1 MGWGA
6 SDTARTHA
14 WDIPVQRPAVP
25 TIRAYQKSGS
35 PAGGV
40 TTDKLVA
47 DAVTSGKLVANSV
60 QARNITAL
68 AVTADKLAA
77 NSVTTTKLRV
87 TEDMTVALLNAHSR

>member
-1 MGWGA
+1 MMRLMIAGGIYLLLLALVFMSNHGA
-6 SDTARTHA
+6 H
-14 WDIPVQRPAVP
+14 
-25 TIRAYQKSGS
+25 QKSGS

-87 TEDMTVALLNAHSR
+87 TEDMTVALLNAHLH

>member
-1 MGWGA
+1 MMRLAIAGGIYLLLLA
-6 SDTARTHA
+6 LVFMFNHG
-14 WDIPVQRPAVP
+14 
-25 TIRAYQKSGS
+25 AYQKSVS

-47 DAVTSGKLVANSV
+47 DAVTFGKLVANSV

-87 TEDMTVALLNAHSR
+87 TEDMTVALLNAHLR

>member
-1 MGWGA
+1 M
-6 SDTARTHA
+6 THLA
-14 WDIPVQRPAVP
+14 IAGGIYLLLLALVFMFNHG
-25 TIRAYQKSGS
+25 AYQKSVS

-47 DAVTSGKLVANSV
+47 DAVTFGKLVANSV

-87 TEDMTVALLNAHSR
+87 TEDMTVALLNAHLR

>member
-1 MGWGA
+1 MTHLAIAGGA
-6 SDTARTHA
+6 YLLLLALVIVFNHGA
-14 WDIPVQRPAVP
+14 H
-25 TIRAYQKSGS
+25 QKSGS
-35 PAGGV
+35 PDGGV

-77 NSVTTTKLRV
+77 NSVTTAKLRV
-87 TEDMTVALLNAHSR
+87 TEDMTVALLNAHRH

>member
-1 MGWGA
+1 MTHLAIAGGA
-6 SDTARTHA
+6 YLLLLALV
-14 WDIPVQRPAVP
+14 IVFNYG
-25 TIRAYQKSGS
+25 AYQKSGS

-77 NSVTTTKLRV
+77 SSVTTTKLRV
-87 TEDMTVALLNAHSR
+87 TEDMTVALLNAHLR

>member
-1 MGWGA
+1 MTHLAIAGGA
-6 SDTARTHA
+6 YLILLALILIFNHG
-14 WDIPVQRPAVP
+14 VH
-25 TIRAYQKSGS
+25 QKSGS

-87 TEDMTVALLNAHSR
+87 TEDMTVALLNAHLR

>member
-1 MGWGA
+1 MTHLMIAGGIYLLLAALVIVFNHGA
-6 SDTARTHA
+6 H
-14 WDIPVQRPAVP
+14 
-25 TIRAYQKSGS
+25 QKSGS

-40 TTDKLVA
+40 TTDKLVV

-60 QARNITAL
+60 QARNITDL

-87 TEDMTVALLNAHSR
+87 TEDMTVALLNAHLR

>member
-1 MGWGA
+1 MTHLAIAGGA
-6 SDTARTHA
+6 YLLLLALIIVFNHGA
-14 WDIPVQRPAVP
+14 H
-25 TIRAYQKSGS
+25 QKSGS

-40 TTDKLVA
+40 TTDKLVV
-47 DAVTSGKLVANSV
+47 DAVTSCKLVADSV

-87 TEDMTVALLNAHSR
+87 TEDMTVALLNAHLR

>member
-1 MGWGA
+1 MTHLAIAGGIYLLLLALVLAFNDGA
-6 SDTARTHA
+6 H
-14 WDIPVQRPAVP
+14 
-25 TIRAYQKSGS
+25 QKSGS

-60 QARNITAL
+60 QARHITTL

-77 NSVTTTKLRV
+77 NSVTTAKLKV
-87 TEDMTVALLNAHSR
+87 IEDMTVALLNAHLR

>member
-1 MGWGA
+1 MTHLAIAGGA
-6 SDTARTHA
+6 YLLLLALVIMFNHGA
-14 WDIPVQRPAVP
+14 H
-25 TIRAYQKSGS
+25 QKSGS
-35 PAGGV
+35 PDGAV

-47 DAVTSGKLVANSV
+47 DVVTAGKLVANSV

-87 TEDMTVALLNAHSR
+87 TEDMTVALLNAHLH

>member
-1 MGWGA
+1 MTAGGIYLLLLALVLAFNDGA
-6 SDTARTHA
+6 H
-14 WDIPVQRPAVP
+14 
-25 TIRAYQKSGS
+25 QKSGS

-47 DAVTSGKLVANSV
+47 DAVTSGKLVANSM

-77 NSVTTTKLRV
+77 NSVTTAKLKV
-87 TEDMTVALLNAHSR
+87 TEDMTVALLNAHLR

>member
-1 MGWGA
+1 MTHLMIAGGIYLLLAALVIVFNHGA
-6 SDTARTHA
+6 H
-14 WDIPVQRPAVP
+14 
-25 TIRAYQKSGS
+25 QKSGS

-47 DAVTSGKLVANSV
+47 DAVTSSKLVANSV

-87 TEDMTVALLNAHSR
+87 TEDMTVALLNAHRH

>member
-1 MGWGA
+1 MTRLAIAGGA
-6 SDTARTHA
+6 YLLLLALVIAFNHG
-14 WDIPVQRPAVP
+14 
-25 TIRAYQKSGS
+25 AYQKSGS

-47 DAVTSGKLVANSV
+47 DAVTSGKLVANSM

-77 NSVTTTKLRV
+77 NSVTTAKLKV
-87 TEDMTVALLNAHSR
+87 TEDMTVALLNAHLH

>member
-1 MGWGA
+1 MIAGGIYLLLAALVIVFNHGA
-6 SDTARTHA
+6 H
-14 WDIPVQRPAVP
+14 
-25 TIRAYQKSGS
+25 QKSGS

-47 DAVTSGKLVANSV
+47 DAVTSGKLVTNSV

-77 NSVTTTKLRV
+77 NSVTTAKLRV
-87 TEDMTVALLNAHSR
+87 TEDMTVALLNAHLR

>member
-1 MGWGA
+1 M
-6 SDTARTHA
+6 
-14 WDIPVQRPAVP
+14 
-25 TIRAYQKSGS
+25 
-35 PAGGV
+35 
-40 TTDKLVA
+40 A

-87 TEDMTVALLNAHSR
+87 TEDMTVALLNAHLR